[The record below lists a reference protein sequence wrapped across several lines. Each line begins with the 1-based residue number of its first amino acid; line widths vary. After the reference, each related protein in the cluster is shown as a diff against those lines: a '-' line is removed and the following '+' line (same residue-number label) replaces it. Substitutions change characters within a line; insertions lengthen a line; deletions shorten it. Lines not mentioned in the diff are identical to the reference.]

1 MIIKYCFLKK
11 DQVEKILKTFSQKYG
26 VPTVSL
32 QIGVFLKEKN
42 DVTLAIKTKGEKWTV
57 EMSHKDKNLDKERFY
72 MLNYNSKSF
81 MNFLK
86 MMGLENGTIG
96 FRETYT
102 FAKQGEYKLEI
113 TYDDFI
119 GWSLRVESSEEKF
132 IKIVKRILNKWGYT
146 LLDEDTRHEMLKTE
160 KNEEVEKSPL
170 FNHNI
175 KVLNQNFI
183 EKCQILGLNYSRDP
197 NTVLDLLESKT
208 NDYTYLDQLYSRIIG
223 SRLTSERKIPK
234 AYKIPPVS
242 IVICSHNSDTTI
254 GHTLL
259 SINSQDLYP
268 EERERL
274 EIIVVDDCSEK
285 RVKDSIERYQKD
297 LEGLNIQIIRL
308 ERNVG
313 LQRARDIGLMSAQN
327 DIVLFLDSDILLPQN
342 YIREMVIRS
351 SIIPNAAFVSFKKNI
366 QPKDK
371 INTLAEIKKGLR
383 LPETIDDWRV
393 QTYIKKGKRGHTI
406 AKTSRCL
413 DILED
418 SNYFKN
424 LGFGKIH
431 GIYSIDSMLVGHNYI
446 LRKSKVLKD
455 RLAVECKFSGWG
467 LEDSYV
473 GTVLVAN
480 GGFIIPVISTS
491 VYHIDHPPRSG
502 SEEKKREEL
511 EKNLKRY
518 REFLNKPFI

>member
-11 DQVEKILKTFSQKYG
+11 DTVEKILKTLSQKLG

-32 QIGVFLKEKN
+32 QIGVFLKEKK
-42 DVTLAIKTKGEKWTV
+42 DITLALKTKGDKWTI

-72 MLNYNSKSF
+72 VLSYNSKSF
-81 MNFLK
+81 MDFLK
-86 MMGLENGTIG
+86 MMGLEKGTIG
-96 FRETYT
+96 FRESYT
-102 FAKQGEYKLEI
+102 FSKQGEYKLEI
-113 TYDDFI
+113 TFDDFI
-119 GWSLRVESSEEKF
+119 GWSLRIESSEGKF
-132 IKIVKRILNKWGYT
+132 VKSIERVLTKWNYI
-146 LLDEDTRHEMLKTE
+146 LLDEDTRHKILKKETS
-160 KNEEVEKSPL
+160 KGAEKSPL

-175 KVLNQNFI
+175 KILNQNFI

-197 NTVLDLLESKT
+197 NTVSDLLESKT
-208 NDYTYLDQLYSRIIG
+208 NDYTYLDELYSKITD
-223 SRLTSERKIPK
+223 SRLTSEKKIPK
-234 AYKIPPVS
+234 VYKIPPVS

-268 EERERL
+268 DEKKNL
-274 EIIVVDDCSEK
+274 EIIVVDDFSEK
-285 RVKDSIERYQKD
+285 SVKDSIEEYKKE
-297 LEGLNIQIIRL
+297 LKELNIQIIRL

-313 LQRARDIGLMSAQN
+313 LQRARDLGLMSAQN

-366 QPKDK
+366 QPEDK
-371 INTLAEIKKGLR
+371 INTISEIKKGLK
-383 LPETIDDWRV
+383 LPKSIDDWRV
-393 QTYIKKGKRGHTI
+393 KTYIKKGKKGHTV
-406 AKTSRCL
+406 AKSSKCL

-455 RLAVECKFSGWG
+455 RLGVECKFSGWG

-491 VYHIDHPPRSG
+491 VYHINHPPRSG
-502 SEEKKREEL
+502 SEKKKEEEL

-518 REFLNKPFI
+518 QEFLNKPFI